1 MQLRNFLINTGLQA
15 GGSQTKMETSRFNGL
30 ASKPM
35 SVERCGSRCEHA
47 KAVET
52 A

>member
-1 MQLRNFLINTGLQA
+1 MQLGNFFINTGLHA
-15 GGSQTKMETSRFNGL
+15 GGSQAEMKTSRFNGL

-35 SVERCGSRCEHA
+35 SVERCCSRCEHA

>member
-1 MQLRNFLINTGLQA
+1 MKARNSLINTGLQA
-15 GGSQTKMETSRFNGL
+15 GGSPRKMETSRFNGL

-35 SVERCGSRCEHA
+35 SVERCGSRYEHA

>member
-1 MQLRNFLINTGLQA
+1 MQLRNFFTDTGLQA
-15 GGSQTKMETSRFNGL
+15 GGSPTEMETSRFNGL

-35 SVERCGSRCEHA
+35 SVERHGSGCEHA
-47 KAVET
+47 KTVET